1 MGSPLRALLRAVAY
15 VVWTLLMLPAQIIA
29 VSLGLETA
37 RRIPIFYHR
46 NCLRIIGIKL
56 DIRGEMSRA
65 HPTLFVS
72 NHGSYIDIT
81 VLGSIIPGSFVAK
94 AEVASWPF
102 FGLLAKLQRSVFI
115 DRRGHKAGQHRDD
128 LVARL
133 NAGDWLILFPEGTS
147 GDGNRVL
154 PFKTALFAVAG
165 IDIAGKPL
173 VVQPV
178 SVAYT
183 RLDDMPV
190 GRTFRPFFAWYG
202 ETALLSHAWELIGLG
217 SLTVAVQFHPPVTLA
232 DFGSR
237 KALARHCYDTI
248 AAGVAAAN
256 AGRAQVQVPPPAPA
270 PADDGPD
277 GAPVTAAS
285 PNRALT

>member
-1 MGSPLRALLRAVAY
+1 MGSPLRALARAVAY
-15 VVWTLLMLPAQIIA
+15 VAWTLLMLPAQVVA
-29 VSLGLETA
+29 VALGLGAA

-46 NCLRIIGIKL
+46 NCLRLMGIKL
-56 DIRGEMSRA
+56 DVVGEMSRA

-94 AEVASWPF
+94 SEIANWPF
-102 FGLLAKLQRSVFI
+102 FGLLAKLQRSVFV
-115 DRRGHKAGQHRDD
+115 DRRGPNAGQHRDD

-147 GDGNRVL
+147 SDGNRVL

-165 IDIAGKPL
+165 LEVGGKPL
-173 VVQPV
+173 TVQPV
-178 SVAYT
+178 SIAYT

-202 ETALLSHAWELIGLG
+202 ETALLSHAWDLIGLG
-217 SLTVAVQFHPPVTLA
+217 TLTVSVQFHPPVTLA

-237 KALARHCYDTI
+237 KALARHCFDT
-248 AAGVAAAN
+248 VATGLATAN
-256 AGRAQVQVPPPAPA
+256 AGRPPAPA
-270 PADDGPD
+270 LPKPPPADP
-277 GAPVTAAS
+277 AVPATPATVA
-285 PNRALT
+285 